1 MESNIVTLKH
11 FKMEKTI
18 NTVDSPLIEYVD
30 GKYLVRWNGQQDPKA
45 KGVMSFDEIS
55 FPYKPSL
62 DTIKEV
68 ILGVE
73 NSRIDKEILTGFTWN
88 GMSVWLSAEN
98 QFNYKAAYDLAA
110 QTNGGSLP
118 ITFKFGDTDNPVYHE
133 FKTLDDIADFYVKAM
148 SHVNNTLKEG
158 WESKDSID
166 WSLYENALENL

>member
-1 MESNIVTLKH
+1 
-11 FKMEKTI
+11 MEKTI
-18 NTVDSPLIEYVD
+18 NTIDSPLIEYVD

-45 KGVMSFDEIS
+45 KGVISFDEIS

-73 NSRIDKEILTGFTWN
+73 NSRIDKKILTGFTWN
-88 GMSVWLSAEN
+88 GMSVWLSSEN

-110 QTNGGSLP
+110 QTNGDSLP
-118 ITFKFGDTDNPVYHE
+118 VTFKFGDTDNPVYHE

-166 WSLYENALENL
+166 WSLYEKALENL

>member
-1 MESNIVTLKH
+1 MESSIVTLKH

-18 NTVDSPLIEYVD
+18 NTIDSPLIEYVD
-30 GKYLVRWNGQQDPKA
+30 GKYLVRCNGQQDPKA
-45 KGVMSFDEIS
+45 KGVISFDEIS

-88 GMSVWLSAEN
+88 GMSVWLSSEN

-110 QTNGGSLP
+110 QTNGDSLP
-118 ITFKFGDTDNPVYHE
+118 VTFKFGDTDNPVYHE

-166 WSLYENALENL
+166 WSLYEKALENL

>member
-1 MESNIVTLKH
+1 
-11 FKMEKTI
+11 MEKTI
-18 NTVDSPLIEYVD
+18 NTIDSPLIEYVD
-30 GKYLVRWNGQQDPKA
+30 GKYLVRWNGQQDPKT
-45 KGVMSFDEIS
+45 KGVISFDEIS

-73 NSRIDKEILTGFTWN
+73 NSRIDKKILTGFTWN
-88 GMSVWLSAEN
+88 GMSVWLSSEN

-110 QTNGGSLP
+110 QTNGDSLP
-118 ITFKFGDTDNPVYHE
+118 VTFKFGDTDSPVYHE

-158 WESKDSID
+158 WERKDSID
-166 WSLYENALENL
+166 WGLYKNALENL